1 MDRHGYELP
10 LLLAGAFRRI
20 IDELHRRLAEQGHP
34 DLRPAYGFALQA
46 IGRDGATVSELGR
59 RLGVSKQAAT
69 KTLGKLTDLGY
80 VTRGQDPTDA
90 RAVLITLTPHGRAS
104 LTAAARIFEDLH
116 REWRESLGPTRL
128 QALEDDLP
136 KLTPSNTPTPL
147 ADLPGWFH

>member
-20 IDELHRRLAEQGHP
+20 IDELHRRLAAEGHP

-46 IGRDGATVSELGR
+46 VGRDGCTVSDLGR

-69 KTLGKLTDLGY
+69 KTTTKLTDLGY
-80 VTRGQDPTDA
+80 VARTPDPTDA
-90 RAVLITLTPHGRAS
+90 RAIRLTLTPHGRAA
-104 LTAAARIFEDLH
+104 LARSAQIFDDLH
-116 REWRESLGPTRL
+116 AEWKQSLGATRL
-128 QALEDDLP
+128 KALEDDLTQ
-136 KLTPSNTPTPL
+136 LTPSNTPTPL